1 MAVIVHRCACEHLD
15 HVHAAAPD
23 KDGNRRCS
31 MAGCRCVDSQPG
43 APEIIPTWSTGTSP
57 FGPALPNP
65 DIVPP
70 GTNDGPG
77 IGRACDCNGC
87 QTLYRAET
95 ALVGVGR

>member
-15 HVHAAAPD
+15 HVHAATPD

-31 MAGCRCVDSQPG
+31 MAGCRCADSQPG
-43 APEIIPTWSTGTSP
+43 TPEIIPTWSTGTSP

-70 GTNDGPG
+70 GKEAGF
-77 IGRACDCNGC
+77 GRACNCDDC

-95 ALVGVGR
+95 APVGVAR